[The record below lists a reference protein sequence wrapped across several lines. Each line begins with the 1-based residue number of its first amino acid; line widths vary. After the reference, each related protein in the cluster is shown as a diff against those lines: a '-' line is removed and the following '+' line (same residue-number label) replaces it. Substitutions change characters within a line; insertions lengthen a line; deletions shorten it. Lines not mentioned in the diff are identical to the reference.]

1 MFDLFTNTDV
11 EMADKCKYSNAMAL
25 RFTENHCLAVTIYIS
40 PQDCLRLGQNMHI
53 L

>member
-1 MFDLFTNTDV
+1 MFDLFTNPGV
-11 EMADKCKYSNAMAL
+11 EMADKDEYSNAIAL

-40 PQDCLRLGQNMHI
+40 LQDCLRLGQNMHI